1 MSALLVLVG
10 CTIKRDLGNFR
21 DGGAGGGQAGSG
33 GTGSGAAGN
42 DVGGTSGSGGGVSGG
57 AGGSG
62 GAAGSAGAAGTSGAA
77 GGSGAGGRGGAGGS
91 AAGSGGSGGGGGS
104 GNGGGSGGGG
114 GNGGGSGNGGRGGS
128 DALPRTLIVVPGTG
142 SPGLSYLGMT
152 ALEGGTVYPVVLN
165 VYASSTLTPA
175 TVVQAI
181 RLSNGAATTLST
193 SDEFLSSG
201 DDGKSP
207 VAIDGTYVYW
217 FSRNKADSTMLRLR
231 RAPKLGGA
239 REDVT
244 AFNPTVATAPAKP
257 LVTATGGGYV
267 YWSSNGN
274 GIFRCLAAV
283 GCGTGPE
290 RIVPTP
296 DRIVSMVV
304 HGNWLYWASVSTGKV
319 WRHGLTTPGD
329 QMLDGGPTNGPAMTC
344 GIAVSA
350 DDTELWS
357 IQCLYPYELRRVN
370 VTAMTGTT
378 IATAYTEPIDNGADA
393 SLALGTD
400 TVYFIG
406 SAHVFSVPRANVAAT
421 PQTLADLLT
430 PSGVRA
436 DGIIGLDDQYL
447 YLEGSADAASTGST
461 AQAGFVLRMAR

>member
-1 MSALLVLVG
+1 VLLVLVG
-10 CTIKRDLGNFR
+10 CTISRNLGNSP
-21 DGGAGGGQAGSG
+21 DGGGTVTGSAGAGGRAGSG
-33 GTGSGAAGN
+33 GAGSGAAGN
-42 DVGGTSGSGGGVSGG
+42 DVGGTSGSGGGGVSGG
-57 AGGSG
+57 GGRGGSNGTAGGSG
-62 GAAGSAGAAGTSGAA
+62 GAAGSAGPAGSGGAA
-77 GGSGAGGRGGAGGS
+77 GGSGAVGGGGAGGS
-91 AAGSGGSGGGGGS
+91 AAGSGGGGGGS
-104 GNGGGSGGGG
+104 GGSGT
-114 GNGGGSGNGGRGGS
+114 GGRGGS

-152 ALEGGTVYPVVLN
+152 VLEGGTVYPVVLN
-165 VYASSTLTPA
+165 VFVTGTLTPA

-181 RLSNGAATTLST
+181 QLSNGAATTLST
-193 SDEFLSSG
+193 SDEFLSTNDES
-201 DDGKSP
+201 KSP

-217 FSRNKADSTMLRLR
+217 FSRNRADTTMLRLR

-244 AFNPTVATAPAKP
+244 AFDSRIATAPAYP

-267 YWSSNGN
+267 YWASNGN
-274 GIFRCLAAV
+274 GIFRCPAAV

-296 DRIVSMVV
+296 DRSISMVV
-304 HGNWLYWASVSTGKV
+304 RGNWLYWASVSTGKV
-319 WRHGLTTPGD
+319 WRHGLTTPVD

-350 DDTELWS
+350 DETELWS

-370 VTAMTGTT
+370 VAAMTGTT
-378 IATAYTEPIDNGADA
+378 IATAYGEPLDASKDA

-406 SAHVFSVPRANVAAT
+406 SGHVFSAPRSNAAAT

-430 PSGVRA
+430 PSGVVA
-436 DGIIGLDDQYL
+436 SAIIGIDDQYL
-447 YLEGSADAASTGST
+447 YLAGSADARSTGST
-461 AQAGFVLRMAR
+461 ANAGYVLRMAR

>member
-1 MSALLVLVG
+1 MRRSISA
-10 CTIKRDLGNFR
+10 F
-21 DGGAGGGQAGSG
+21 S
-33 GTGSGAAGN
+33 S
-42 DVGGTSGSGGGVSGG
+42 
-57 AGGSG
+57 
-62 GAAGSAGAAGTSGAA
+62 
-77 GGSGAGGRGGAGGS
+77 
-91 AAGSGGSGGGGGS
+91 
-104 GNGGGSGGGG
+104 
-114 GNGGGSGNGGRGGS
+114 
-128 DALPRTLIVVPGTG
+128 PGTG

-152 ALEGGTVYPVVLN
+152 VLEGGTVYPVVLN
-165 VYASSTLTPA
+165 VFVSGTLTPA

-181 RLSNGAATTLST
+181 QLSNGAATTLST
-193 SDEFLSSG
+193 SDEFLSTNDES
-201 DDGKSP
+201 KSP

-217 FSRNKADSTMLRLR
+217 FSRNRADSTRLRLR

-244 AFNPTVATAPAKP
+244 AFDATVATAPAKP

-267 YWSSNGN
+267 YWASSGN

-283 GCGTGPE
+283 GCGAGPE

-296 DRIVSMVV
+296 DRSISMVV
-304 HGNWLYWASVSTGKV
+304 RGNWLYWASVSTGKV

-329 QMLDGGPTNGPAMTC
+329 QVLDGGPTNGPAMTC

-350 DDTELWS
+350 DETELWS

-378 IATAYTEPIDNGADA
+378 IATAYGEPLDNSYSADA

-406 SAHVFSVPRANVAAT
+406 SAHVFSVPRANTAAT
-421 PQTLADLLT
+421 PQTLANRLT
-430 PSGVRA
+430 PSGVLA

-447 YLEGSADAASTGST
+447 YFAGSADGASTGST
-461 AQAGFVLRMAR
+461 ANAGYVLRMAR

>member
-1 MSALLVLVG
+1 
-10 CTIKRDLGNFR
+10 
-21 DGGAGGGQAGSG
+21 
-33 GTGSGAAGN
+33 
-42 DVGGTSGSGGGVSGG
+42 
-57 AGGSG
+57 
-62 GAAGSAGAAGTSGAA
+62 
-77 GGSGAGGRGGAGGS
+77 
-91 AAGSGGSGGGGGS
+91 
-104 GNGGGSGGGG
+104 
-114 GNGGGSGNGGRGGS
+114 
-128 DALPRTLIVVPGTG
+128 
-142 SPGLSYLGMT
+142 MT
-152 ALEGGTVYPVVLN
+152 VLEGGTVYPVVLN
-165 VYASSTLTPA
+165 VFVSGTLTPA

-181 RLSNGAATTLST
+181 QLSNGAATTLST
-193 SDEFLSSG
+193 SDEFLLSG

-217 FSRNKADSTMLRLR
+217 FSRNRADATMLRLR

-239 REDVT
+239 RADVT
-244 AFNPTVATAPAKP
+244 AFDPTVATAPAKP

-267 YWSSNGN
+267 YWSSGGNGNGTGTAN
-274 GIFRCLAAV
+274 GIFRCPAAV

-319 WRHGLTTPGD
+319 WRHSLTTPGD

-378 IATAYTEPIDNGADA
+378 IATAYGEPLDSGADA
-393 SLALGTD
+393 SLALGAD

-406 SAHVFSVPRANVAAT
+406 SAHVFSAPRANAAAT
-421 PQTLADLLT
+421 PQTLADLLS
-430 PSGVRA
+430 PSGVVA
-436 DGIIGLDDQYL
+436 DAIIGLDDQSL
-447 YLEGSADAASTGST
+447 YLEGSADGASTGST